1 MLNPN
6 KIHELELGDGIIVRG
21 LQFIVVEV
29 AEHYGKPPTVK
40 FVHQSELVNA
50 VKR

>member
-6 KIHELELGDGIIVRG
+6 KIHQLKLGDGIVIND

-50 VKR
+50 VKH